1 RYQINKKY
9 QEGKSFEEIIGDDF
23 DYYLEEHK
31 PTFNID
37 EIEKKNKLAEQAEAR
52 RRKERPW
59 LYDGTPQSVKPGP
72 WYLHLCENDLMV
84 KAVR

>member
-1 RYQINKKY
+1 QINKKY

-23 DYYLEEHK
+23 EYYLEEHK
-31 PTFNID
+31 PTFNI
-37 EIEKKNKLAEQAEAR
+37 EEAEKKKKLAEQAEAR

-59 LYDGTPQSVKPGP
+59 LYDGTPQVHLRGKYTQ
-72 WYLHLCENDLMV
+72 YLMDTSIYP